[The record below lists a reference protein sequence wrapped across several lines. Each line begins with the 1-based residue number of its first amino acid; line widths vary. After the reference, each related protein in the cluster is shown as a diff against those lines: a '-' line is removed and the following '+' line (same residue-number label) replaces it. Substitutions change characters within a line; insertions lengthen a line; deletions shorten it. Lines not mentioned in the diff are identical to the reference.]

1 MKRKISGFLFLVV
14 SLLIMNTFSVFAGTW
29 VQDESTS
36 KWHYYSDSGTAL
48 TGWVQDNEKWYY
60 LDASGTMKTG
70 WIKVDGSWYFC
81 YEDGSMAADTWI
93 DNYYVNPSGKW
104 TKTR

>member
-1 MKRKISGFLFLVV
+1 MKKKMTALIFVLT
-14 SLLIMNTFSVFAGTW
+14 LLMANSVTALAGTW
-29 VQDESTS
+29 VEEDNRW
-36 KWHYYSDSGTAL
+36 KYYSDNGVTV
-48 TGWVQDNEKWYY
+48 TGWVYDNDHWYY
-60 LDASGTMKTG
+60 MDASGTMKTG
-70 WIKVDGSWYFC
+70 WIKVDGSWYYC

>member
-1 MKRKISGFLFLVV
+1 MKKKLFSLIFVLA
-14 SLLIMNTFSVFAGTW
+14 LLITNSLTAFAGT
-29 VQDESTS
+29 V
-36 KWHYYSDSGTAL
+36 
-48 TGWVQDNEKWYY
+48 TGWVYDNDHWYY

-70 WIKVDGSWYFC
+70 WVKVDGSWYYC

>member
-1 MKRKISGFLFLVV
+1 MKKRISGFLLLVV
-14 SLLIMNTFSVFAGTW
+14 SLLIMNTITAFAGSW
-29 VQDESTS
+29 AQDEQTG
-36 KWHYYSDSGTAL
+36 KWHYYSDSGTAV
-48 TGWVQDNEKWYY
+48 TGWVYDNEKWYY

-93 DNYYVNPSGKW
+93 DNYYVNPSVKW